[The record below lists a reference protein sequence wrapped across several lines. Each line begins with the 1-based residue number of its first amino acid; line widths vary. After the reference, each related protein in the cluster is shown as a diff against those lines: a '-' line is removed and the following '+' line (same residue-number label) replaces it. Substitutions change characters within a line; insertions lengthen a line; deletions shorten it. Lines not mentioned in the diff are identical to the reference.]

1 LSVDFIGKGCIPR
14 EKMQLMQ
21 LMLLMQLFPTAPV
34 ASINFTKQ
42 SQNRKTTNT
51 AKKPSKKRA

>member
-1 LSVDFIGKGCIPR
+1 VDFIGKGCIPR
-14 EKMQLMQ
+14 EKM
-21 LMLLMQLFPTAPV
+21 LLMPLFPTAPV

-51 AKKPSKKRA
+51 AKKPSK

>member
-1 LSVDFIGKGCIPR
+1 
-14 EKMQLMQ
+14 MQLMQ